1 MAFALSIVK
10 LQEALE
16 KPGCPACRLE
26 YDAAVSSIDS
36 FLWENTND
44 PAVRKPI
51 NDAYGFCQ
59 QHTRMFVAKEMSTS
73 GPVLGVNII
82 YALLAKNVVRDLQGI
97 HIRDSSGGWDS
108 FLSRL
113 GTTPAAGRRHR
124 KLLVPAGR
132 CPICVLAEESGADVL
147 ATLIEVLSAKEEPFL
162 TAYRHSSGLCLQHL
176 RSGLEQLGSR
186 DAEVAKFL
194 IDDAVARL
202 TVQREGMLE
211 YLRKHNWEYRDEKMT
226 PEEQTAWL
234 HTLTFFTG
242 LPEAK
247 FDYKLEEF

>member
-26 YDAAVSSIDS
+26 HEAAMRSIDT

-44 PAVRKPI
+44 PALRKPI
-51 NDAYGFCQ
+51 NDAYGFCP
-59 QHTRMFVAKEMSTS
+59 QHTQMFVAKEMMSS

-82 YALLAKNVVRDLQGI
+82 YALLAKNVAQDLRNV
-97 HIRDSSGGWDS
+97 HIQESKGSWNT
-108 FLSRL
+108 LMNKL
-113 GTTPAAGRRHR
+113 GKQAGEH
-124 KLLVPAGR
+124 KHTLLVPAGR
-132 CPICVLAEESGADVL
+132 CPICVLVEESGADVL
-147 ATLIEVLSAKEEPFL
+147 ATLFEVLAAHEERFIE
-162 TAYRHSSGLCLQHL
+162 AYQKSSGLCLQHL
-176 RSGLEQLGSR
+176 RNGLEQQGAQNS
-186 DAEVAKFL
+186 AVAKFL

-202 TVQREGMLE
+202 TKHREEMLE
-211 YLRKHNWEYRDEKMT
+211 YLRKHNWEYHEEKMT

-242 LPEAK
+242 LPESR
-247 FDYKLEEF
+247 FDHKLEEF